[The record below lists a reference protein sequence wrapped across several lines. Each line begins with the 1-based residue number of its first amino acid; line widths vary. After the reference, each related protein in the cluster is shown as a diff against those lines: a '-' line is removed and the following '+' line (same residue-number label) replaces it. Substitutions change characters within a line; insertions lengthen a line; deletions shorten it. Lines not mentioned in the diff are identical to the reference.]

1 MQVIDLPNLVDGPN
15 GAAGLPPPDS
25 RLSLPL
31 QKARGVLL
39 PEDGGPRET
48 TDRDVPPGM
57 PRGRVMWVSPWQGRW
72 PADL

>member
-48 TDRDVPPGM
+48 TDGDVPRGM
-57 PRGRVMWVSPWQGRW
+57 PCGRAMWVSP
-72 PADL
+72 